1 MRGEGGGARGANP
14 AGTRPYLERLA
25 VVLLIQPHETRPM
38 LYYLG
43 LFMLLGAGLAL
54 GRGTAD
60 ALFFKRYGIDNL
72 PFIYVLS
79 ALALAASCTL
89 YASFADR
96 LSSERLFRYILGA
109 LGALLLLAW
118 GLMQL
123 TDSDW
128 PYPLY
133 YVVYEVASELVLIHA
148 GLYLNQNLDALQAK
162 RLVPLIFGGSQVGVI
177 VGGLLLAGLSP
188 LVGVGNVVL
197 VWALVA
203 VLAIALVSRWHRRRG
218 MSPYF
223 KPGRKRRMSLAAS
236 LGEVFQGARLMRH
249 SPLLR
254 MAAFSLFFMVIVFYV
269 LIYSVNQVY
278 TDTFKSE
285 EALSSFFG
293 MLVAMN
299 SFIALI
305 FQFFI
310 ANRVLRRYGVR
321 TVNLFF
327 PVTSLLTYVG
337 MLFSFSL
344 PTALLGSFNKDVV
357 MPAFRNPV
365 WSLMMNALPGNVQGR
380 ARAMTVALVIPL
392 ALLTAGLTLMA
403 VKQWQSPVYVV
414 LVGLISAALYWRYS
428 WRMNQVYAAEIV
440 ASLKQKLA
448 LPADDDGTTLRG
460 GDEQVLQAL
469 VRGVEHA
476 DDRICLAHAR
486 PLVQAFPGLAT
497 DILVPRLARASDKAQ
512 DQLIRLLLPLRAPQ
526 LAGALWQRIG
536 QVDERLQSTC
546 YYGLIL
552 LRDAAIRDQVPSLL
566 RHEQARFRYIGVLGV
581 YALGLEALQAEA
593 RTVWAALLASPE
605 PLSNAFGL
613 ELLELAETLPLPL
626 DRTGLD
632 IAFAVRQLLQQRG
645 DVHGCIVGLRHA
657 HCLAAGEH
665 AWLATQLQ
673 QLAGHEHRKVR
684 LAALRASLALPE
696 AVAAAILQA
705 ALEDAHPQVRATAA
719 GLLNQLAGHSSQA
732 KSDRLTG
739 GGAGSPRAQSA
750 IMALLLQDN
759 AEQHLLAALA
769 QAKAEEAGLLN
780 EALQRLRQLPGQQAG
795 QPAIRTLQLVLADR
809 LAGTIDLSLLALQ
822 KGDDADS
829 VGAIRLGMQ
838 SHELQYR
845 AKACEAVHGLANR
858 HVGRLLA
865 AVLEAP
871 DSARQSRFDSLHEV
885 IAWCLGRND
894 PWLQQCAAAVRH
906 PAA

>member
-1 MRGEGGGARGANP
+1 MRGEGGGGRGTHT
-14 AGTRPYLERLA
+14 AGTRPYLERFA
-25 VVLLIQPHETRPM
+25 RAFLIQPHEVRPVF
-38 LYYLG
+38 YHLG
-43 LFMLLGAGLAL
+43 LFMLLGAGMAL

-96 LSSERLFRYILGA
+96 LSSERLFRYILGV
-109 LGALLLLAW
+109 LGALLLLVW
-118 GLMQL
+118 SLMQL

-177 VGGLLLAGLSP
+177 AGGLLLAGLSP
-188 LVGVGNVVL
+188 LIGVGNVVL
-197 VWALVA
+197 LWALAA
-203 VLAIALVSRWHRRRG
+203 VLAIVLVSRWHRRRG

-223 KPGRKRRMSLAAS
+223 KPGRKRRLSLAAS
-236 LGEVFQGARLMRH
+236 LGEVFQGARLIRH

-254 MAAFSLFFMVIVFYV
+254 MASFSLFFMVIVFYV

-293 MLVAMN
+293 MLVAVN

-327 PVTSLLTYVG
+327 PVTSLLTYLG
-337 MLFSFSL
+337 MLLSFSL

-414 LVGLISAALYWRYS
+414 LVGLISAMLYWHYS
-428 WRMNQVYAAEIV
+428 WRMNRVYAAEIV
-440 ASLKQKLA
+440 ASLKQKLT
-448 LPADDDGTTLRG
+448 LPADDDGMTLRG

-476 DDRICLAHAR
+476 DDGICLAHAR
-486 PLVQAFPGLAT
+486 PLVQAFPEQAT

-536 QVDERLQSTC
+536 QMDERLQSTC

-552 LRDAAIRDQVPSLL
+552 LRDAAIRDQVPGLL
-566 RHEQARFRYIGVLGV
+566 RHQQARFRYIGVLGA
-581 YALGLEALQAEA
+581 YALNMSALQAEA
-593 RTVWAALLASPE
+593 HTVWAGLLAAPE

-613 ELLELAETLPLPL
+613 ELLELAETLSLPV
-626 DRTGLD
+626 DRSGLD
-632 IAFAVRQLLQQRG
+632 VALAVRQLLQQRG
-645 DVHGCIVGLRHA
+645 EVHGCVVGLRHA
-657 HCLAAGEH
+657 HCLAAGEP
-665 AWLATQLQ
+665 AWLAAQLQ
-673 QLAGHEHRKVR
+673 QLVGHEHRKVR

-696 AVAAAILQA
+696 AVATLQA
-705 ALEDAHPQVRATAA
+705 ALEDPHPQVRAAA
-719 GLLNQLAGHSSQA
+719 AALLNQLAGHSSQA

-759 AEQHLLAALA
+759 AEQTLLAALA

-780 EALQRLRQLPGQQAG
+780 EALQRLRQLPPDQAE

-871 DSARQSRFDSLHEV
+871 DTIRQSRFGSLHEV

-894 PWLQQCAAAVRH
+894 PWLQQCAAAVHH
-906 PAA
+906 PAH